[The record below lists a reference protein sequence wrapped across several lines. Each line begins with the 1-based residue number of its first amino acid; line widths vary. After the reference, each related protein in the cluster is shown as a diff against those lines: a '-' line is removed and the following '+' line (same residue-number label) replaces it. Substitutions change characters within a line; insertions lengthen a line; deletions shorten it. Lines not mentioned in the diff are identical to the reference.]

1 LVEQAVLMVMHCSCA
16 AGMEAALCL
25 LHDGGMSQQQQA
37 RQTGDAGEQQQQ
49 QQQQQQREV
58 VVEWVNQKAESGLP
72 YDLVVYERPVANA
85 QSSSSSSSGSSSSNS
100 SSD

>member
-37 RQTGDAGEQQQQ
+37 RQTGDAGEQQQK
-49 QQQQQQREV
+49 QQREV

-85 QSSSSSSSGSSSSNS
+85 QSSSSSSSNS